1 MEEKG
6 DINKMNYLKSL
17 NKKTYLADL
26 VERNALKTDSRIEEL
41 MKVLASSIGS
51 PVNPKRISDT
61 FISNKEKGITEP
73 TIKKYL
79 GYLEE
84 AFIVS
89 KSERYDVK
97 GRRYISSQNKY
108 YYTDVGLRNALLNFR
123 QQEESHIMENVIFNE
138 LIGRGLSVDTGVVV
152 KDVTIEGKHERRQF
166 EVDFVVN
173 GPNTKVYIQSALAI
187 TDDKKMQQELASL
200 NSIPDSFKKIVVT
213 GGNYKPWQNEQ
224 GIQFVPLFDFLLN
237 KSML

>member
-1 MEEKG
+1 
-6 DINKMNYLKSL
+6 
-17 NKKTYLADL
+17 
-26 VERNALKTDSRIEEL
+26 
-41 MKVLASSIGS
+41 
-51 PVNPKRISDT
+51 
-61 FISNKEKGITEP
+61 
-73 TIKKYL
+73 
-79 GYLEE
+79 
-84 AFIVS
+84 
-89 KSERYDVK
+89 
-97 GRRYISSQNKY
+97 
-108 YYTDVGLRNALLNFR
+108 
-123 QQEESHIMENVIFNE
+123 MENVIFNE

-187 TDDKKMQQELASL
+187 TDDKKMHQELASL